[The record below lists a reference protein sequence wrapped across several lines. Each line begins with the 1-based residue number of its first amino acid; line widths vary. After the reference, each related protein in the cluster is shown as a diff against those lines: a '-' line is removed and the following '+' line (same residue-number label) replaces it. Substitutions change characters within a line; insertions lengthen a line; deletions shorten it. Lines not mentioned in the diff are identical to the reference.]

1 MIVVHIN
8 PAGVEAVY
16 FQSTSDVT
24 EDLCL
29 AIWPLVRQDLERLN
43 KKLRREA
50 EETLKQVEA
59 AA

>member
-1 MIVVHIN
+1 MIVIHIN

-16 FQSTSDVT
+16 FQSDSDLA

-43 KKLRREA
+43 NKLKRGA
-50 EETLKQVEA
+50 KETLKQIESA
-59 AA
+59 A